1 MYLTSTS
8 KTTTKKSDKNM
19 SKSLPTT
26 KKSMQSIFPKNAS
39 KEPILHWYQWQVHK
53 VPSRPMVL
61 LWNPAS
67 LVPKPIQQ
75 LILDHPG
82 SRGFRMG
89 GSSLETS
96 SDVDVVLKFRVFMV
110 GSLDVGL
117 YLWKSNWY
125 RCCGMLPVD
134 PNGFYCPKRRV
145 RSSLLMSDSCVC
157 LPI

>member
-1 MYLTSTS
+1 M
-8 KTTTKKSDKNM
+8 
-19 SKSLPTT
+19 
-26 KKSMQSIFPKNAS
+26 
-39 KEPILHWYQWQVHK
+39 
-53 VPSRPMVL
+53 PSRPMVL

-96 SDVDVVLKFRVFMV
+96 DVDVVLKIDVFMV

-117 YLWKSNWY
+117 YFWKSN
-125 RCCGMLPVD
+125 
-134 PNGFYCPKRRV
+134 
-145 RSSLLMSDSCVC
+145 
-157 LPI
+157 

>member
-1 MYLTSTS
+1 MVGANPTPTKICILHHQHQKQQPQIPTKTCRNHFQQPKKHAKST
-8 KTTTKKSDKNM
+8 
-19 SKSLPTT
+19 
-26 KKSMQSIFPKNAS
+26 FPKNAF

-53 VPSRPMVL
+53 APSRPMVL

-96 SDVDVVLKFRVFMV
+96 DVDVVLNFNVFMA
-110 GSLDVGL
+110 GSLEVKL
-117 YLWKSNWY
+117 
-125 RCCGMLPVD
+125 
-134 PNGFYCPKRRV
+134 
-145 RSSLLMSDSCVC
+145 
-157 LPI
+157 I